1 MSGDDLYRGASGQ
14 AVIPRGT
21 LVMYESKPSEGYV
34 LNSDFLS
41 FQKIQE
47 QPVENAVTYQT
58 PQVPEQVV
66 RGDLT
71 FSKKTG
77 DSADR
82 MAGIPFKL
90 TSLTTGETHVIVTD
104 ANGYSTPRPRGTPT
118 RRTPTATTGR
128 LANPNPST
136 VFCSIPPQAS
146 GSASPVRA
154 P

>member
-1 MSGDDLYRGASGQ
+1 MSGDDLYRDASGQ

-47 QPVENAVTYQT
+47 QPVENTVTYQT

-82 MAGIPFKL
+82 MAGIP
-90 TSLTTGETHVIVTD
+90 S
-104 ANGYSTPRPRGTPT
+104 S
-118 RRTPTATTGR
+118 
-128 LANPNPST
+128 
-136 VFCSIPPQAS
+136 
-146 GSASPVRA
+146 SPA
-154 P
+154 